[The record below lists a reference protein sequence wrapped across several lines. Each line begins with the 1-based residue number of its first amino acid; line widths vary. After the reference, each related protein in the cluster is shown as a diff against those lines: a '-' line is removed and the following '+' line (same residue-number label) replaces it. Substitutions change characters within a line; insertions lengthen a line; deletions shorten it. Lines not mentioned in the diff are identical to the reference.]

1 VSYPTIT
8 PSPDTERVLGQIE
21 RGELRCGPGAAREIA
36 NRHED
41 AYGDAFH
48 GTPAQVLLANLAWA
62 DALASLTFQD
72 AA

>member
-1 VSYPTIT
+1 MSYPTIT
-8 PSPDTERVLGQIE
+8 PSPDTERVLGQIQ

-36 NRHED
+36 ERHE
-41 AYGDAFH
+41 ATYGGAFN